1 MPTYEYECK
10 TCNKV
15 FEMFQNMSDKPLS
28 KCPDCGKKVKRLIG
42 GGAGLIFKGSGF
54 HATDYRSSDYQSK
67 AQADNR
73 PCGDSSKTP
82 PCQSGGK
89 CCAE

>member
-10 TCNKV
+10 SCNKV
-15 FEMFQNMSDKPLS
+15 FDLFQNMSDKPLS

-42 GGAGLIFKGSGF
+42 TGAGLIFKGSGF
-54 HATDYRSSDYQSK
+54 HATDYRSSDYKDK

-73 PCGDSSKTP
+73 PCGDTSKTP